1 MIDFAKYAFNKSHA
15 AAYAVVSYQTAWLRC
30 YYPVEF
36 MAALLTSV
44 ITNPKKITEYIN
56 TCRVMGI
63 SILPPDINEGE
74 AGFSVAGDS
83 IRYGLAAIKSLG
95 KSVIDVMTQERE
107 ANGKY
112 KDLKDFMGRL
122 TSKEINKR
130 TIENLIKSGA
140 LDSFGKTR
148 KQQMLVYPVVL
159 EQVNREKK
167 ESMSGQMSLFDFFS
181 EEEKKEYEMQ
191 YPDVGEY
198 DDAQKLALEK
208 DVLGIY
214 VSGHPLEKYMDSIEK
229 QTTARSTDFE
239 PDEESGRA
247 IVRDGQ
253 HYVVGGLISNITA
266 KLTKNNQNMA
276 FVTLEDLYGT
286 VEIIVFPTIYQNV
299 KSYLIEDNGL
309 YVKGRA
315 SVSEESGKLIA
326 EYIVPIDQIPKEVWI
341 QTENIGEFTD
351 KQQGLYK
358 IIRKYPGKDEIVI
371 FSKKEKAI
379 KRLPAYENIS
389 AKNDVFSELKSLFGE
404 KNVKVREKS
413 IEKSQKKR

>member
-1 MIDFAKYAFNKSHA
+1 MEFNELNLKE
-15 AAYAVVSYQTAWLRC
+15 L
-30 YYPVEF
+30 
-36 MAALLTSV
+36 
-44 ITNPKKITEYIN
+44 
-56 TCRVMGI
+56 
-63 SILPPDINEGE
+63 D
-74 AGFSVAGDS
+74 
-83 IRYGLAAIKSLG
+83 
-95 KSVIDVMTQERE
+95 
-107 ANGKY
+107 
-112 KDLKDFMGRL
+112 KDL
-122 TSKEINKR
+122 T
-130 TIENLIKSGA
+130 
-140 LDSFGKTR
+140 
-148 KQQMLVYPVVL
+148 
-159 EQVNREKK
+159 
-167 ESMSGQMSLFDFFS
+167 

-299 KSYLIEDNGL
+299 KPYLIEDNGL

-351 KQQGLYK
+351 KQQDLYK

-389 AKNDVFSELKSLFGE
+389 AKNDIFNELKSLFGE